1 MTVNVNH
8 PLFKSNDE
16 AQPITLLMRQ
26 YYGNENWK
34 KRVEKKK
41 WRYNNDPE
49 YREMLKH
56 KAKLAYYKKKEKQ
69 LMVEA

>member
-1 MTVNVNH
+1 MPVNVNH
-8 PLFKSNDE
+8 PLFKSDDQ

-41 WRYNNDPE
+41 SRYNNDPE

-56 KAKLAYYKKKEKQ
+56 KALLAYYKKKEKQ
-69 LMVEA
+69 LMEA

>member
-8 PLFKSNDE
+8 PLYKSDDQ

-41 WRYNNDPE
+41 FRYNNDPE
-49 YREMLKH
+49 YREMLKY
-56 KAKLAYYKKKEKQ
+56 KALMAYYKKKEKQ
-69 LMVEA
+69 LMVA